1 MVCLVS
7 GSSSGRLFYSLVLT
21 PAVDAITGRT
31 RLETVGA
38 AQVIR
43 ARQVASIA
51 IGLPL
56 ISDMVSELLS
66 SNTYADPAGVRRG
79 RSGWLPGFGVTDIFV
94 RGGPPSIM
102 VLAAAAAALVLGV
115 PHLDAGLEA

>member
-1 MVCLVS
+1 MRFRNLYPNVTTSTPSPAPLLLLSRSYPAFDNSYIGGPVTLL
-7 GSSSGRLFYSLVLT
+7 RLQQS
-21 PAVDAITGRT
+21 DAI
-31 RLETVGA
+31 
-38 AQVIR
+38 
-43 ARQVASIA
+43 
-51 IGLPL
+51 
-56 ISDMVSELLS
+56 DMVSELLS